1 MVTYGRAR
9 RRIGGR
15 IAHGVRS
22 HPGPVCPLWDARPG
36 ADGGRPAA
44 VRWLSGGPVTADA
57 TLRQAPEFELECLY
71 DDPSSPS
78 ELTIFSPETPEMATE
93 WLTVDR
99 SSALR
104 LDRMR

>member
-1 MVTYGRAR
+1 
-9 RRIGGR
+9 
-15 IAHGVRS
+15 
-22 HPGPVCPLWDARPG
+22 VCKLWDERPV
-36 ADGGRPAA
+36 DGGKQSAT
-44 VRWLSGGPVTADA
+44 VRWLSAYRLMDATDA

-99 SSALR
+99 SSAIR

>member
-1 MVTYGRAR
+1 
-9 RRIGGR
+9 
-15 IAHGVRS
+15 
-22 HPGPVCPLWDARPG
+22 
-36 ADGGRPAA
+36 
-44 VRWLSGGPVTADA
+44 VRWLSECPVTTDA
-57 TLRQAPEFELECLY
+57 PLRQAPEFELECLY

-78 ELTIFSPETPEMATE
+78 ELTIFSPETPAMATE

>member
-1 MVTYGRAR
+1 
-9 RRIGGR
+9 
-15 IAHGVRS
+15 
-22 HPGPVCPLWDARPG
+22 
-36 ADGGRPAA
+36 
-44 VRWLSGGPVTADA
+44 VRWLSGDPVTADA
-57 TLRQAPEFELECLY
+57 TLRRAPEFELECLY

-78 ELTIFSPETPEMATE
+78 ELTIFSPETPAMATE